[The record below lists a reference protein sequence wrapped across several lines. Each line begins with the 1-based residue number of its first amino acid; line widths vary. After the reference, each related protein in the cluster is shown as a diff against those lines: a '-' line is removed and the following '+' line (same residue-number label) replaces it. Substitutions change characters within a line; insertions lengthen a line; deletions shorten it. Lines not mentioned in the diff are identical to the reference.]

1 MRIVGT
7 DVRPS
12 LGTGD
17 ANLRPWALDKM
28 PDERVV
34 PLTER
39 GRKKVSGNFKNAKYW
54 RLEMVSGICFV
65 QVSSV
70 SNSGQWIRK
79 RLEI

>member
-54 RLEMVSGICFV
+54 RLEWCRVFVLCKLARFLIPDSG
-65 QVSSV
+65 
-70 SNSGQWIRK
+70 
-79 RLEI
+79 LESD